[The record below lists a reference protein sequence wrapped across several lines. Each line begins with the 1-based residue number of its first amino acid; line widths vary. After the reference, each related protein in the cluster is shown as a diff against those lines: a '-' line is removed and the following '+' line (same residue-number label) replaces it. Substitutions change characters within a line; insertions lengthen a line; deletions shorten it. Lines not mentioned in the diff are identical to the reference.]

1 MSRWLERWKLPAR
14 ESQLE
19 MALAVAA
26 AALGLMLWAV
36 IWQADIIRNQR
47 DVIRWLWSS
56 RLGG

>member
-1 MSRWLERWKLPAR
+1 
-14 ESQLE
+14 
-19 MALAVAA
+19 MALAMAA
-26 AALGLMLWAV
+26 TAVGLMLWAI